1 MGNSF
6 SIDSETGELSC
17 KSLDRETVSAF
28 NLTIRASDHGSPE
41 RTTMC
46 RVYIKVLDKNDNYP
60 QFSAL
65 EYAHTIKENEAI
77 GSFVLQVSAS
87 DIDEGE
93 NARITYSLGNDTDGL
108 FQVDSQSGNIT
119 TNG

>member
-1 MGNSF
+1 
-6 SIDSETGELSC
+6 
-17 KSLDRETVSAF
+17 
-28 NLTIRASDHGSPE
+28 
-41 RTTMC
+41 MC
-46 RVYIKVLDKNDNYP
+46 RVFVKVLDKNDNYP

-65 EYAHTIKENEAI
+65 EYAHTIKENFVV
-77 GSFVLQVSAS
+77 GTFVLQVSAS

-93 NARITYSLGNDTDGL
+93 NAHITYSLGNDTDGL

>member
-1 MGNSF
+1 MS
-6 SIDSETGELSC
+6 SY
-17 KSLDRETVSAF
+17 
-28 NLTIRASDHGSPE
+28 NLTIRASDHGSPQ
-41 RTTMC
+41 RNTMC
-46 RVYIKVLDKNDNYP
+46 RVFVKVLDKNDNYP

-65 EYAHTIKENEAI
+65 EYAHTIKENVVV
-77 GSFVLQVSAS
+77 GTFVLQVSAS

-93 NARITYSLGNDTDGL
+93 NAHITYSLGNDTDGL